1 MGGVLLRSGNIKNYK
16 PLGEE
21 GTPVYK
27 SANQLRSAIQRH
39 LGADSA
45 KILAVPQANED
56 GDLIDWYTSEPG
68 SVVPWSAATDDERKT
83 AKDELVAIQRSLT
96 ETAAR
101 MQSTNDR
108 ERRVFGRLLEHVIR
122 FPDDQHVYLV
132 NGKPVLTF
140 WGFVYPNE
148 ADDKDSLKV
157 LNLTPALAAADPTP
171 KPPNLEKSD
180 RLAPRRRFNF
190 WWLLLLI
197 PLLIA
202 LMLFLFRECN
212 RDPAPLPVP
221 VLEEKTPPGGP
232 DTTRIKESE
241 RVEVRES
248 GDNTQII
255 DDRSKSTGGTDV
267 YSERSGASIIETQED
282 LDRESTETSP
292 PELLPGPKNG
302 EPGAS
307 DGDSGTVTPPE
318 NQAGQNTG
326 EENQP
331 PKDGAPDDSTGP
343 QKTLEETEPQDNQ
356 EPRKTDKTAPDQ
368 VPETGESKQNPD
380 QGDPLQIP
388 DDALKTGS
396 TEFLDGEWSASS
408 GVVDAKT
415 GKPLDLKYAF
425 KDGKGKLTVEQG
437 DGSVCSGPVSA
448 QTNEGKLNFS
458 STGTIQCPGGKV
470 YRPVDVQC
478 SPNSSGKADCQ
489 AKYDTGESFDLE
501 MTKSK
506 K

>member
-39 LGADSA
+39 LGLDSA

-56 GDLIDWYTSEPG
+56 GDLIDWYASEPG
-68 SVVPWSAATDDERKT
+68 SVVPWSAATDEERKT
-83 AKDELVAIQRSLT
+83 AKEELVAIQRNLS
-96 ETAAR
+96 ESAAR

-140 WGFVYPNE
+140 WGFVFPNE
-148 ADDKDSLKV
+148 SDDKDCLKV
-157 LNLTPALAAADPTP
+157 LNLTPALPAADPAP
-171 KPPNLEKSD
+171 KPPVLEKSD
-180 RLAPRRRFNF
+180 RLAPGRRFNY
-190 WWLLLLI
+190 WWLLLWV

-202 LMLFLFRECN
+202 SMLYLFRDCN
-212 RDPAPLPVP
+212 RVDAPPIP
-221 VLEEKTPPGGP
+221 PGLEERKAPDDP
-232 DTTRIKESE
+232 DTKGNESSE
-241 RVEVRES
+241 RVEVREP
-248 GDNTQII
+248 
-255 DDRSKSTGGTDV
+255 DDKIRVVNDRTGSPDGTDI
-267 YSERSGASIIETQED
+267 YSNGHNISTNETHEALGQESTDASVTEPLPGQK
-282 LDRESTETSP
+282 DRE
-292 PELLPGPKNG
+292 PGV
-302 EPGAS
+302 S
-307 DGDSGTVTPPE
+307 DGDSGAVTSPE
-318 NQAGQNTG
+318 DRDGQNTG

-331 PKDGAPDDSTGP
+331 PEDGVAGDSTDP
-343 QKTLEETEPQDNQ
+343 QKSAEETEAQNNQ
-356 EPRKTDKTAPDQ
+356 EPQKPDTTAPDQ
-368 VPETGESKQNPD
+368 VPDPGESNQDPD
-380 QGDPLQIP
+380 EGEALQIP
-388 DDALKTGS
+388 DEALKTGS

-415 GKPLDLKYAF
+415 GRPLNLKYAF
-425 KDGKGKLTVEQG
+425 KDGKGNLTVEQG
-437 DGSVCSGPVSA
+437 DGSVCAGPVSA
-448 QTNEGKLNFS
+448 QTAAGKLNFS

-478 SPNSSGKADCQ
+478 TPNSRGKADCQ

-501 MTKSK
+501 LSKSK